1 MKNIL
6 LLLFL
11 FLIFTAGFLYIL
23 FPYQIVVDN
32 VVKGAIKKQNLDIK
46 YKSIYSNPFMTKV
59 EDVKSYGVSIS
70 KIIVKHSLLNILKR
84 KIDFFTNIEGIEI
97 IGQVG
102 IKSAEFSGLGDIST
116 FSKYLQNIA
125 IKGNLSIEGKYEFD
139 NEALLVS
146 IRSQDTSAY
155 YSSLSLNFGEVT
167 AKIEGIKNKLSLKNL
182 ESKGK
187 DRLSVEGTIMVN
199 YLSPYNSRLD
209 FKGKLSSEILS
220 TTFKLNGSLNYP
232 QLRFQ

>member
-1 MKNIL
+1 M
-6 LLLFL
+6 
-11 FLIFTAGFLYIL
+11 

-32 VVKGAIKKQNLDIK
+32 VVKGAIKEQNLDIK
-46 YKSIYSNPFMTKV
+46 YKTITGNPFMTKV
-59 EDVKSYGVSIS
+59 EDVKIYGVSIS
-70 KIIVKHSLLNILKR
+70 KIIVKHSPLNILKR

-102 IKSAEFSGLGDIST
+102 IKSVEFSGSGDISK
-116 FSKYLQNIA
+116 FSKYLQNIS
-125 IKGNLSIEGKYEFD
+125 IKGNISIGGKYEFD
-139 NEALLVS
+139 NETLLVS

-155 YSSLSLNFGEVT
+155 YTSFSLNFGEVT

-187 DRLSVEGTIMVN
+187 DRLLAEGTIMVN
-199 YLSPYNSRLD
+199 YFNPYNSRLD
-209 FKGKLSSEILS
+209 FKGELSSEIFT